1 MPEISAARQL
11 IEAYGDGGFR
21 VAGQRYR
28 GSILVFLDRTLSW
41 PVDEAAAITIASLDP
56 VTAAA
61 PPPDILLVGCGPEFQ
76 APPADLRAGLRDLG
90 VSLEWM
96 DTGAACRT
104 FNVLLDEDRPA
115 AAALIAIP

>member
-21 VAGQRYR
+21 VAGRVYR
-28 GSILVFLDRTLSW
+28 GSILVFPDRTLTW
-41 PVDEAAAITIASLDP
+41 PMDEAATITLASLAP

-61 PPPDILLVGCGPEFQ
+61 PPPDILLVGCGPAFRP
-76 APPADLRAGLRDLG
+76 PPAGLGASLRDLG

-104 FNVLLDEDRPA
+104 FNVLLDEDRRA

>member
-21 VAGQRYR
+21 VAGRVYR
-28 GSILVFLDRTLSW
+28 GSILVFPERTLTW
-41 PVDEAAAITIASLDP
+41 PIDEAATITIASLDP
-56 VTAAA
+56 VIAAA
-61 PPPDILLVGCGPEFQ
+61 PPPDILLVGCGPEFRP
-76 APPADLRAGLRDLG
+76 PPADLGASLRDQG
-90 VSLEWM
+90 MSLEWM